1 MGTWQCAVASAD
13 KPPVKLCRIAFFE
26 SLKAPPNIDEK
37 SAFRSAVGYLPYH
50 KHFPAGP
57 NPLELAT
64 NQTVR
69 SLDLSAACRAATLGG
84 WTHRH
89 KNKLDTEPARERSS

>member
-1 MGTWQCAVASAD
+1 MGTRQCAVALAD
-13 KPPVKLCRIAFFE
+13 KTPVKLCRIAFFE
-26 SLKAPPNIDEK
+26 SLKAPQNIDDER
-37 SAFRSAVGYLPYH
+37 AFRSAVGYLPYP

-69 SLDLSAACRAATLGG
+69 SLDLSAAY
-84 WTHRH
+84 
-89 KNKLDTEPARERSS
+89 